1 MEQQQFSTKEIF
13 NAMDYLYKKDKT
25 IMEELE
31 KEVLALIRFCFTYKI
46 DSDLKAFKL
55 VMDRLGVP
63 ADDQQLKRVVD
74 AFPHGKEF
82 KPLFMLKYKY
92 ARDKYMLLTAM
103 VDHLVGM
110 AIEGGEDV
118 QYYMNISQKLRAV
131 SENRMDV

>member
-13 NAMDYLYKKDKT
+13 NAMDCLYKKDKT
-25 IMEELE
+25 TMEELE

-46 DSDLKAFKL
+46 DSDLKAFKQ
-55 VMDRLGVP
+55 VMDKLGVP
-63 ADDQQLKRVVD
+63 DDDQQLKRVID

-82 KPLFMLKYKY
+82 KPFFMLKYKY
-92 ARDKYMLLTAM
+92 ARDKYLLLTAM

-118 QYYMNISQKLRAV
+118 QFYMNISQKLRTV
-131 SENRMDV
+131 SENRMDA